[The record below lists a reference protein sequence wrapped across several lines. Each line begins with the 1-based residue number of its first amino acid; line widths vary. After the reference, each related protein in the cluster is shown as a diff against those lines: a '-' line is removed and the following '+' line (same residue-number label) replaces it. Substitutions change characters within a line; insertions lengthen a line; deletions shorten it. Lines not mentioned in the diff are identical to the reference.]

1 MGKISKSTLNKV
13 RLRTQGCQ
21 FAHNYE
27 RMQSLSLTY
36 CFAPVLEELYKDAPK
51 EERVNAM
58 KRHLEYFNTHP
69 LAIPFI
75 LGITAAL
82 EESTDEDQK
91 DTVVGI
97 KTSLM
102 GPFAG
107 LGDSLLNLTWFPIAG
122 SIGAS
127 MCVDNGSI
135 VGPLVMFLLINLLY
149 WPLKYFGLHK
159 GYEMGMELVESIGA
173 SMCVDNGSIVG
184 PLVMFLLINLLYWPL
199 KYFGLHK
206 GYEMGMELVEKAG
219 VQVFDRLGNLANVL
233 GVMVT
238 GGLVATT
245 VKLKLAVQFAFGEG
259 DPLVL
264 QDQLDFDRLGNL
276 ANVLGVMV
284 TGGLVATTVKLKLA
298 VQFAFGEGD
307 PLVLQDQ
314 LDKVLPFLLPVVL
327 TFICYR
333 LLKKGQGKNSAQIII
348 GLIVFS
354 LVFAA
359 IGFYF
364 PAFKIFA

>member
-1 MGKISKSTLNKV
+1 MGKIDKKTLNKV
-13 RLRTQGCQ
+13 LLRTQACQ

-36 CFAPVLEELYKDAPK
+36 CFTPVLEKLYKDAPK
-51 EERVNAM
+51 EERINAM

-75 LGITAAL
+75 LGISAAL
-82 EESTDEDQK
+82 EESTEEDQK

-107 LGDSLLNLTWFPIAG
+107 LGDSLLNLTWYPIAG

-127 MCVDNGSI
+127 LCVNDGSI
-135 VGPLVMFLLINLLY
+135 IGPLVMFLMINLLY

-159 GYEMGMELVESIGA
+159 GYEMGM
-173 SMCVDNGSIVG
+173 D
-184 PLVMFLLINLLYWPL
+184 
-199 KYFGLHK
+199 
-206 GYEMGMELVEKAG
+206 LVEKAG
-219 VQVFDRLGNLANVL
+219 MSVFNRLGNLANVL

-238 GGLVATT
+238 GGLIATT
-245 VKLKLAVQFAFGEG
+245 VKLKLALQFAFGDG

-264 QDQLDFDRLGNL
+264 QDKLDGIF
-276 ANVLGVMV
+276 
-284 TGGLVATTVKLKLA
+284 
-298 VQFAFGEGD
+298 
-307 PLVLQDQ
+307 
-314 LDKVLPFLLPVVL
+314 PFLFPCIL
-327 TFICYR
+327 TFVCYK

-348 GLIVFS
+348 GLIAVA

-359 IGFYF
+359 IGDYF
-364 PAFKIFA
+364 PVFNIFA

>member
-1 MGKISKSTLNKV
+1 MGKIDKKTLNKV
-13 RLRTQGCQ
+13 LLRTQACQ

-36 CFAPVLEELYKDAPK
+36 CFTPVLEKLYKDAPK
-51 EERVNAM
+51 EERINAM

-75 LGITAAL
+75 LGISAAL
-82 EESTDEDQK
+82 EESTEEDQK

-107 LGDSLLNLTWFPIAG
+107 LGDSLLNLTWYPIAG

-127 MCVDNGSI
+127 LCVNDGSI
-135 VGPLVMFLLINLLY
+135 IGPLVMFLMINLLY

-159 GYEMGMELVESIGA
+159 GYEMGM
-173 SMCVDNGSIVG
+173 D
-184 PLVMFLLINLLYWPL
+184 
-199 KYFGLHK
+199 
-206 GYEMGMELVEKAG
+206 LVEKAG
-219 VQVFDRLGNLANVL
+219 MSVFNRLGNLANVL

-238 GGLVATT
+238 GGLIATT
-245 VKLKLAVQFAFGEG
+245 VKLKLALQFAFGDG

-264 QDQLDFDRLGNL
+264 QDKLDGIC
-276 ANVLGVMV
+276 
-284 TGGLVATTVKLKLA
+284 
-298 VQFAFGEGD
+298 
-307 PLVLQDQ
+307 
-314 LDKVLPFLLPVVL
+314 PFLFPCIL
-327 TFICYR
+327 TFVCYK

-348 GLIVFS
+348 GLIVVA

-359 IGFYF
+359 IGYYF
-364 PAFKIFA
+364 PVFNIFA

>member
-1 MGKISKSTLNKV
+1 MGKIDKKTLNKV
-13 RLRTQGCQ
+13 LLRTQACQ

-36 CFAPVLEELYKDAPK
+36 CFTPVLEKLYKDAPK
-51 EERVNAM
+51 EERINAM

-75 LGITAAL
+75 LGISAAL
-82 EESTDEDQK
+82 EESTEEDQK

-107 LGDSLLNLTWFPIAG
+107 LGDSLLNLTWYPIAG

-127 MCVDNGSI
+127 LCVNDGSI
-135 VGPLVMFLLINLLY
+135 IGPLVMFLMINLLY

-159 GYEMGMELVESIGA
+159 GYEMGM
-173 SMCVDNGSIVG
+173 D
-184 PLVMFLLINLLYWPL
+184 
-199 KYFGLHK
+199 
-206 GYEMGMELVEKAG
+206 LVEKAG
-219 VQVFDRLGNLANVL
+219 MSVFNRLGNLANVL

-238 GGLVATT
+238 GGLIATT
-245 VKLKLAVQFAFGEG
+245 VKLKLALQFAFGDG

-264 QDQLDFDRLGNL
+264 QDKLDGIF
-276 ANVLGVMV
+276 
-284 TGGLVATTVKLKLA
+284 
-298 VQFAFGEGD
+298 
-307 PLVLQDQ
+307 
-314 LDKVLPFLLPVVL
+314 PFLFPCIL
-327 TFICYR
+327 TFVCYK

-348 GLIVFS
+348 GLIVVA

-359 IGFYF
+359 IGYYF
-364 PAFKIFA
+364 PEFNIFA

>member
-13 RLRTQGCQ
+13 LLRTQGCQ

-159 GYEMGMELVESIGA
+159 GYEMGI
-173 SMCVDNGSIVG
+173 
-184 PLVMFLLINLLYWPL
+184 
-199 KYFGLHK
+199 
-206 GYEMGMELVEKAG
+206 ELVEKAG
-219 VQVFDRLGNLANVL
+219 VQV
-233 GVMVT
+233 
-238 GGLVATT
+238 
-245 VKLKLAVQFAFGEG
+245 
-259 DPLVL
+259 
-264 QDQLDFDRLGNL
+264 FDRLGNL

>member
-1 MGKISKSTLNKV
+1 MGKIDKKTLNKV
-13 RLRTQGCQ
+13 LLRTQACQ

-36 CFAPVLEELYKDAPK
+36 CFTPVLEKLYKDAPK
-51 EERVNAM
+51 EERINAM

-75 LGITAAL
+75 LGISAAL
-82 EESTDEDQK
+82 EESTEEDQK

-107 LGDSLLNLTWFPIAG
+107 LGDSLLNLTWYPIAG

-127 MCVDNGSI
+127 LCVNDGSI
-135 VGPLVMFLLINLLY
+135 IGPLVMFLMIDLLY

-159 GYEMGMELVESIGA
+159 GYEMGM
-173 SMCVDNGSIVG
+173 D
-184 PLVMFLLINLLYWPL
+184 
-199 KYFGLHK
+199 
-206 GYEMGMELVEKAG
+206 LVEKAG
-219 VQVFDRLGNLANVL
+219 MSVFNRLGNLANVL

-238 GGLVATT
+238 GGLIATT
-245 VKLKLAVQFAFGEG
+245 VKLKLALQFAFGDG

-264 QDQLDFDRLGNL
+264 QDKLDGIF
-276 ANVLGVMV
+276 
-284 TGGLVATTVKLKLA
+284 
-298 VQFAFGEGD
+298 
-307 PLVLQDQ
+307 
-314 LDKVLPFLLPVVL
+314 PFLFPCIL
-327 TFICYR
+327 TFVCYK

-348 GLIVFS
+348 GLIVVA

-359 IGFYF
+359 IGYYF
-364 PAFKIFA
+364 PVFNIFA

>member
-1 MGKISKSTLNKV
+1 MGKISKSTLNRV
-13 RLRTQGCQ
+13 LLRTQGCQ

-51 EERVNAM
+51 EERVHAM
-58 KRHLEYFNTHP
+58 QRHLEYFNTHP

-75 LGITAAL
+75 LGITAAI

-91 DTVVGI
+91 DTVVAI

-159 GYEMGMELVESIGA
+159 GYESGMALVDKFGA
-173 SMCVDNGSIVG
+173 
-184 PLVMFLLINLLYWPL
+184 
-199 KYFGLHK
+199 
-206 GYEMGMELVEKAG
+206 E
-219 VQVFDRLGNLANVL
+219 VFDRLGDAANVL

-238 GGLVATT
+238 GGLIVTT
-245 VKLKLAVQFAFGEG
+245 VKLSTAIQFAFDEG

-264 QDQLDFDRLGNL
+264 QTQFDS
-276 ANVLGVMV
+276 
-284 TGGLVATTVKLKLA
+284 
-298 VQFAFGEGD
+298 
-307 PLVLQDQ
+307 
-314 LDKVLPFLLPVVL
+314 VLPCLLPVIV

-333 LLKKGQGKNSAQIII
+333 LLKKGQGKSSAQIILGI
-348 GLIVFS
+348 IAVC
-354 LVFAA
+354 LVLFALNYY
-359 IGFYF
+359 IPGF
-364 PAFKIFA
+364 PKIFA

>member
-1 MGKISKSTLNKV
+1 MGKIDKKTLNKV
-13 RLRTQGCQ
+13 LLRTQACQ

-36 CFAPVLEELYKDAPK
+36 CFTPVLEKLYKDAPK
-51 EERVNAM
+51 EERINAM

-75 LGITAAL
+75 LGISAAL
-82 EESTDEDQK
+82 EESTEEDQK

-107 LGDSLLNLTWFPIAG
+107 LGDSLLNLTWYPIAG

-127 MCVDNGSI
+127 LCVNDGSI
-135 VGPLVMFLLINLLY
+135 IGPLVMFLMINLLY

-159 GYEMGMELVESIGA
+159 GYEMGM
-173 SMCVDNGSIVG
+173 D
-184 PLVMFLLINLLYWPL
+184 
-199 KYFGLHK
+199 
-206 GYEMGMELVEKAG
+206 LVEKAG
-219 VQVFDRLGNLANVL
+219 MSVFNRLGNLANVL

-238 GGLVATT
+238 GGLIATT
-245 VKLKLAVQFAFGEG
+245 VKLKLALQFAFGDG

-264 QDQLDFDRLGNL
+264 QDKLDGIF
-276 ANVLGVMV
+276 
-284 TGGLVATTVKLKLA
+284 
-298 VQFAFGEGD
+298 
-307 PLVLQDQ
+307 
-314 LDKVLPFLLPVVL
+314 PFLFPCIL
-327 TFICYR
+327 TFVCYK

-348 GLIVFS
+348 GLMITCRK
-354 LVFAA
+354 LVSRVA
-359 IGFYF
+359 
-364 PAFKIFA
+364 

>member
-1 MGKISKSTLNKV
+1 MGKIDKKTLNKV
-13 RLRTQGCQ
+13 LLRTQACQ

-36 CFAPVLEELYKDAPK
+36 CFTPVLEKLYKDAPK
-51 EERVNAM
+51 EERINAM

-75 LGITAAL
+75 LGISAAL
-82 EESTDEDQK
+82 EESTEEDQK

-107 LGDSLLNLTWFPIAG
+107 LGDSLLNLTWYPIAG

-127 MCVDNGSI
+127 LCVNDGSI
-135 VGPLVMFLLINLLY
+135 IGPLVMFLMINLLY

-159 GYEMGMELVESIGA
+159 GYEMGM
-173 SMCVDNGSIVG
+173 D
-184 PLVMFLLINLLYWPL
+184 
-199 KYFGLHK
+199 
-206 GYEMGMELVEKAG
+206 LVEKAG
-219 VQVFDRLGNLANVL
+219 MSVFNRLGNLANVL

-238 GGLVATT
+238 GGLIATT
-245 VKLKLAVQFAFGEG
+245 VKLKLALQFAFGDG

-264 QDQLDFDRLGNL
+264 QDKLDGIF
-276 ANVLGVMV
+276 
-284 TGGLVATTVKLKLA
+284 
-298 VQFAFGEGD
+298 
-307 PLVLQDQ
+307 
-314 LDKVLPFLLPVVL
+314 PFLFPCIL
-327 TFICYR
+327 TFVCYK

-348 GLIVFS
+348 GLIAVA

-359 IGFYF
+359 IGYYF
-364 PAFKIFA
+364 PVFNIFA

>member
-1 MGKISKSTLNKV
+1 MGKIDKKTLNKV
-13 RLRTQGCQ
+13 LLRTQACQ

-36 CFAPVLEELYKDAPK
+36 CFTPVLEKLYKDAPK
-51 EERVNAM
+51 EERINAM

-75 LGITAAL
+75 LGISAAL
-82 EESTDEDQK
+82 EESTEEDQK

-107 LGDSLLNLTWFPIAG
+107 LGDSLLNLTWYPIAG

-127 MCVDNGSI
+127 LCVNDGSI
-135 VGPLVMFLLINLLY
+135 IGPLVMFLMINLLY

-159 GYEMGMELVESIGA
+159 GYEMGM
-173 SMCVDNGSIVG
+173 D
-184 PLVMFLLINLLYWPL
+184 
-199 KYFGLHK
+199 
-206 GYEMGMELVEKAG
+206 LVEKAG
-219 VQVFDRLGNLANVL
+219 MSVFNRLGNLANVL
-233 GVMVT
+233 GIMVT
-238 GGLVATT
+238 GGLIATT
-245 VKLKLAVQFAFGEG
+245 VKLKLALQFAFGDG

-264 QDQLDFDRLGNL
+264 QDKLDGIF
-276 ANVLGVMV
+276 
-284 TGGLVATTVKLKLA
+284 
-298 VQFAFGEGD
+298 
-307 PLVLQDQ
+307 
-314 LDKVLPFLLPVVL
+314 PFLFPCIL
-327 TFICYR
+327 TFVCYK

-348 GLIVFS
+348 GLIAVA

-359 IGFYF
+359 IGYYF
-364 PAFKIFA
+364 PVFNIFA

>member
-13 RLRTQGCQ
+13 LLRTQGCQ

-159 GYEMGMELVESIGA
+159 GYEMGMELVE
-173 SMCVDNGSIVG
+173 
-184 PLVMFLLINLLYWPL
+184 
-199 KYFGLHK
+199 
-206 GYEMGMELVEKAG
+206 KAG
-219 VQVFDRLGNLANVL
+219 VQVFYRLGNLANVL

-238 GGLVATT
+238 GGLIAT
-245 VKLKLAVQFAFGEG
+245 
-259 DPLVL
+259 
-264 QDQLDFDRLGNL
+264 
-276 ANVLGVMV
+276 
-284 TGGLVATTVKLKLA
+284 
-298 VQFAFGEGD
+298 D